1 MPDSWFF
8 RFLKMS
14 DEVLYEVRGP
24 KTLFEMTR
32 PEIEELLKHT
42 KTVVIPV
49 GSTEQHGTHLP
60 MGSDSLQGTDM
71 AKRLIKKFADNGVT
85 ITAAPTMPFGISQ
98 AHMKFPGTITISS
111 RTLMTVLTEIV
122 DSLYVHGFRQ
132 FVLLLSH
139 GGNLATLRLL
149 ANDLALAYPDI
160 KVIVPD
166 WIPINSAAYP
176 EILKSDRPTD
186 EHHSGEGETARMLA
200 YTPKLVDMEN
210 AESYYM
216 EALVDPYQKKPYP
229 GSVATATSGLGVK
242 EMTPYGVM
250 GSPLRATAETG
261 DKLYEVIIDWLY
273 KVMKYEFDL

>member
-1 MPDSWFF
+1 
-8 RFLKMS
+8 MS

-42 KTVVIPV
+42 ETVVIPV

-60 MGSDSLQGTDM
+60 LGSDSLQGTDM
-71 AKRLIKKFADNGVT
+71 AKRLVKKFADNGVT
-85 ITAAPTMPFGISQ
+85 IAAAPTMPFGVSH
-98 AHMKFPGTITISS
+98 AHMKFTGSITISS
-111 RTLMTVLTEIV
+111 RTLMTVLSEVV
-122 DSLYVHGFRQ
+122 DSLYTHGFRK

-149 ANDLALAYPDI
+149 ANDLVLAYPDI
-160 KVIVPD
+160 KVVVPD

-176 EILKSDRPTD
+176 EILKSSRPID

-210 AESYYM
+210 AESYYV
-216 EALVDPYQKKPYP
+216 EPIVNPYKKKPYP
-229 GSVATATSGLGVK
+229 GSVSTATSGLTIK

-250 GSPLRATAETG
+250 GSPTRATAETG

>member
-1 MPDSWFF
+1 
-8 RFLKMS
+8 MS
-14 DEVLYEVRGP
+14 DEILYEVRGP
-24 KTLFEMTR
+24 KTLFEMNR

-42 KTVVIPV
+42 ETVVIPV

-71 AKRLIKKFADNGVT
+71 AKRLIKKFADNSVV
-85 ITAAPTMPFGISQ
+85 IAAAPTMPFGVSH

-111 RTLMTVLTEIV
+111 RTLMDVLTEVV
-122 DSLYVHGFRQ
+122 DSLYIHGFRK

-149 ANDLALAYPDI
+149 ANDLVLVYPDI

-176 EILKSDRPTD
+176 DVLKSSRPTD

-210 AESYYM
+210 AESYYV
-216 EALVDPYQKKPYP
+216 EAIVDPYRKKPYP
-229 GSVATATSGLGVK
+229 GSVSTATSGLTIK

-250 GSPLRATAETG
+250 GSPTRATADIG